1 MLNLVYDSM
10 FLLRELCHC
19 VSSVSVSLI
28 GFVLDKC
35 SFVVAFVD
43 GLFIYGCIFFTVR
56 CTFRMSTRRL
66 YVILFV
72 LLFTVTVISYLLL
85 RDVLSGLQVA
95 EEFLFLSA
103 RRRAYIITTFHS
115 LFINILLSQP
125 P

>member
-1 MLNLVYDSM
+1 
-10 FLLRELCHC
+10 
-19 VSSVSVSLI
+19 
-28 GFVLDKC
+28 
-35 SFVVAFVD
+35 
-43 GLFIYGCIFFTVR
+43 
-56 CTFRMSTRRL
+56 MSTRRL

-115 LFINILLSQP
+115 LLTLKRYDDVFCMSSAHHT
-125 P
+125 